1 MRAPWSARRSNQ
13 KILKDIKHEYSLEEL
28 ILKRQYF
35 VHLMQR
41 ADSLGKTLLLEKIE
55 GRKRRGL
62 QRKRWLDGITDS
74 KNKS

>member
-13 KILKDIKHEYSLEEL
+13 KILKEIKHEYSLEEL